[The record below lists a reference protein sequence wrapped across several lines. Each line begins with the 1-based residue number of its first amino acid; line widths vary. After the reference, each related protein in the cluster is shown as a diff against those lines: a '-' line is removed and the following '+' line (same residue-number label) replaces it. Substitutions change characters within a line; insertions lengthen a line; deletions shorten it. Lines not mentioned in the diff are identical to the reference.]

1 MFQLENYFVFS
12 RTFPI
17 SKKLILL
24 LKIETCYLHIN
35 KIYKKVYLFLYL
47 TLVCLIA
54 SHKEIDELIHKIF
67 LCYLRANCRP
77 KENSNSHMMRIRI
90 WPSTINSHIL
100 KKFYLSKSLYA

>member
-1 MFQLENYFVFS
+1 MFQLENYLIFS

-17 SKKLILL
+17 SKKLISL

-67 LCYLRANCRP
+67 LWYLQANYRR
-77 KENSNSHMMRIRI
+77 KKFKFTYGENSNLAIH
-90 WPSTINSHIL
+90 
-100 KKFYLSKSLYA
+100 Y